1 MGKYSEQLAAG
12 SWQRS
17 EGRNST
23 VGAAFQPRYHCVN
36 DFYAFYDFNDLN
48 VLNDLNDFYD
58 LLLPPDYWLLTNVL
72 SPCNGG
78 ESHYVRSQRRQ
89 SGSQ

>member
-17 EGRNST
+17 GGRNST

-36 DFYAFYDFNDLN
+36 DFYAFYDFN
-48 VLNDLNDFYD
+48 D

-78 ESHYVRSQRRQ
+78 ESHYVRSQRREP
-89 SGSQ
+89 GSQ

>member
-1 MGKYSEQLAAG
+1 MEHGEIQRAAG

-58 LLLPPDYWLLTNVL
+58 LLLPPDYWLMF
-72 SPCNGG
+72 
-78 ESHYVRSQRRQ
+78 
-89 SGSQ
+89 